1 MSYEIENLSLA
12 VKNDKGEITGFA
24 DNKSLALVLQAFIT
38 PSDEKILAQ
47 RGFPEPTLK
56 ERALWAAYG
65 LFNSLDPV
73 VDDENGNALVRLLDF
88 FIAKNGGWNYFGN

>member
-1 MSYEIENLSLA
+1 MSYDIENLSLA
-12 VKNDKGEITGFA
+12 VKNDKGEINGFA

-38 PSDEKILAQ
+38 PRDEQILDQ
-47 RGFPEPTLK
+47 KGFPEPTLK

-73 VDDENGNALVRLLDF
+73 VDDENAHAFVRLLDA
-88 FIAKNGGWNYFGN
+88 FIAKNGGWNYFGD